1 MYIDD
6 RISNYLEQIVQK
18 NGLTLIHIDGTELDP
33 DVANGRKRAIII
45 NNNYKTTFSRY
56 FRIAHEI
63 SHLIYTRS
71 NDTYAFSPLSKLS
84 DETEANLH
92 AIQIL
97 VDFYFSEI
105 PLKQERWERRFH
117 FIEAFGRGQIT
128 HLVEKILA

>member
-45 NNNYKTTFSRY
+45 NNNYKTNFSRY

-63 SHLIYTRS
+63 SHLIYARS

-105 PLKQERWERRFH
+105 PLKQKRWERRFH
-117 FIEAFGRGQIT
+117 FIEAFGLGQIT

>member
-45 NNNYKTTFSRY
+45 NNNYKTNFSRY

-71 NDTYAFSPLSKLS
+71 NDIYAFSPLSKLS
-84 DETEANLH
+84 DKTEANLH

-117 FIEAFGRGQIT
+117 FIEAFGLGQIT

>member
-6 RISNYLEQIVQK
+6 SISNYLDQIVQK
-18 NGLTLIHIDGTELDP
+18 NGLILIHIDGKELDP

-45 NNNYKTTFSRY
+45 NNNYKTNFSRY

-63 SHLIYTRS
+63 AHLIYTRS
-71 NDTYAFSPLSKLS
+71 NDTYTFSPLSKLS

-97 VDFYFSEI
+97 IDFYFSEI
-105 PLKQERWERRFH
+105 PLKQDRWERRFH
-117 FIEAFGRGQIT
+117 FIEAFGLGQII
-128 HLVEKILA
+128 HLVEKKLA